1 MGQTVASVE
10 ALKEELRYFPDHA
23 EAAALLAQLSGDTPP
38 QPLPDD
44 AEFRELYAAIR
55 PYTMVWPARLWSLW
69 QRAREICAR
78 DLPGNFVEC
87 GVAAGGTSALLAA
100 ALARYSK
107 QPRRLF
113 ACDTFAGMPAPTDLD
128 RHAGQ
133 DAIAAGWGAGT
144 CAAPLDSLMA
154 IARQLGVE
162 KTIEPVTGFFS
173 DTLPKHRAEIGPV
186 ALLHMDGDWYE
197 STRDILENLYDSV
210 VPGGA
215 IQIDDYG
222 FWEGCQRAVAEFS
235 ERRGVK
241 FDLKPIDESGVWM
254 TK

>member
-1 MGQTVASVE
+1 VAACE

-23 EAAALLAQLSGDTPP
+23 EAGELLAKLSGDPPP

-44 AEFRELYAAIR
+44 PEFRELYAAIR

-69 QRAREICAR
+69 QRAREICAS

-100 ALARYSK
+100 AIARHSK
-107 QPRRLF
+107 RPRRLF
-113 ACDTFAGMPAPTDLD
+113 ACDTFEGMPAPTEHD
-128 RHAGQ
+128 RHQGQ
-133 DAIAAGWGAGT
+133 NAEAAGWGAGT
-144 CAAPLDSLMA
+144 CAAPQDSLNA
-154 IARQLGVE
+154 ICTQLGVAHVVQ
-162 KTIEPVTGFFS
+162 PVRGFFAE
-173 DTLPKHRAEIGPV
+173 TLPSHRAEIGAV

-197 STRDILENLYDSV
+197 STRDILENLFDQV

-222 FWEGCQRAVAEFS
+222 FWEGCRRAVTEFS
-235 ERRGVK
+235 EKRGAA
-241 FDLKPIDESGVWM
+241 FDLQPIDESGVWM
-254 TK
+254 TKP